1 MALLTLAAAKLYL
14 KKQTTNEDLL
24 LAALLASAIGRVEG
38 YLRRPIEAVSREFI
52 DESTGFD
59 GGWVRSLIVPVTPV
73 GTPTEITDADDV
85 ALDLDLIRVGRETGL
100 IKYKDGSA
108 FTNGP
113 YTITVPVGLSLR
125 DGYEL
130 RIEPA
135 VNQAILDTV
144 ADLYQRRNPSASQ
157 ENAGG
162 GVSVAY
168 NQGDEEGVPK
178 RVAAML
184 APYRMVGVV

>member
-1 MALLTLAAAKLYL
+1 MALLTVATVKLYL
-14 KKQTTNEDLL
+14 RKQTTNEDTL
-24 LAALLASAIGRVEG
+24 LAALLGSAIGRVEG
-38 YLRRPIEAVSREFI
+38 YLRRPIEAVASTFV
-52 DESTGFD
+52 DEAVGFC
-59 GGWVRSLIVPVTPV
+59 GASVPSLIVPVTPV
-73 GTPTEITDADDV
+73 GTPTEILDADDV
-85 ALDLDLIRVGRETGL
+85 AIDLDLIRVGRETGM

-108 FTNGP
+108 FANGP
-113 YTITVPVGLSLR
+113 YTITVPVGLALR
-125 DGYEL
+125 DGYAT
-130 RIEPA
+130 RIEHA

-144 ADLYQRRNPSASQ
+144 ADLYQRRNPAASQ

-168 NQGDEEGVPK
+168 NQGDAEGVPA